1 MQSFGLPFFASFSI
15 GADRKPCLVV
25 GLRWPGQHAHR
36 KGGRFLQNSIST
48 ALEQK
53 VEREVPVS
61 KTSMN
66 GKVLVSGIVLILLA
80 IAVYESLLF
89 RTLQPA

>member
-1 MQSFGLPFFASFSI
+1 MQSFGLPFFAPFLI

-36 KGGRFLQNSIST
+36 KGGRFLQDWIRT

>member
-1 MQSFGLPFFASFSI
+1 MQFFSPFLI
-15 GADRKPCLVV
+15 GGDRKPCPVV

-36 KGGRFLQNSIST
+36 NSGRSLQDWTRT

-61 KTSMN
+61 TTSMN

>member
-1 MQSFGLPFFASFSI
+1 MQSFGLPYLASFSI
-15 GADRKPCLVV
+15 GDDQKPIPVA

-36 KGGRFLQNSIST
+36 KGGMFLQDWIRS

-66 GKVLVSGIVLILLA
+66 GKVLVSGIDLILLA

>member
-1 MQSFGLPFFASFSI
+1 MQDWI
-15 GADRKPCLVV
+15 R
-25 GLRWPGQHAHR
+25 
-36 KGGRFLQNSIST
+36 T

-61 KTSMN
+61 KTLMN